1 MRFATL
7 LLVAAV
13 GLAGTRVGASQ
24 EANTVPIERHGLTLD
39 PQVVSLWSDPEFQR
53 RFTESY
59 IAETEIE
66 PKVTETERKQML
78 AVMKLVSAGKNDEAI
93 AALQKHVNDA
103 SSAVFDFTLA
113 NIYFQND
120 RLDEA
125 VPLYESAV
133 AKHPKFRRAWRNLAL
148 IRAQQSAFDKALPAL
163 TKVVELGGGDAVT
176 YGLLGFAYGTLEDN
190 LAAESAYRMAIVLDP
205 VTRDWRMGLARALFR
220 QSRHADAAALC
231 ETLLAKEPGNADL
244 WLLQANAYIG
254 MGQPMRAA
262 ENYEIVDRLG
272 RATPDSLNML
282 ADIYVNEQ
290 LFDAAVDR
298 YVEAMEAAPQGSPER
313 ALRASRVLAAR
324 GAATQTERLL
334 AKVESIY
341 GERIADSDKRDMLKL
356 RARIAA
362 ARGATETEVKVLEE
376 IVRVDPL
383 DGEALILLGQYH
395 AKANS
400 PERAVFYFEAAAGIE
415 KFEADAKVRH
425 AQLLVSQSK
434 YMEALPLLRAAQQL
448 QPRETVQD
456 YLEQVERIAKSK
468 SS

>member
-1 MRFATL
+1 
-7 LLVAAV
+7 
-13 GLAGTRVGASQ
+13 
-24 EANTVPIERHGLTLD
+24 
-39 PQVVSLWSDPEFQR
+39 
-53 RFTESY
+53 
-59 IAETEIE
+59 
-66 PKVTETERKQML
+66 
-78 AVMKLVSAGKNDEAI
+78 
-93 AALQKHVNDA
+93 
-103 SSAVFDFTLA
+103 
-113 NIYFQND
+113 
-120 RLDEA
+120 
-125 VPLYESAV
+125 
-133 AKHPKFRRAWRNLAL
+133 
-148 IRAQQSAFDKALPAL
+148 
-163 TKVVELGGGDAVT
+163 VT

-395 AKANS
+395 AKANL
-400 PERAVFYFEAAAGIE
+400 AG
-415 KFEADAKVRH
+415 ASC
-425 AQLLVSQSK
+425 LL
-434 YMEALPLLRAAQQL
+434 L
-448 QPRETVQD
+448 
-456 YLEQVERIAKSK
+456 
-468 SS
+468 